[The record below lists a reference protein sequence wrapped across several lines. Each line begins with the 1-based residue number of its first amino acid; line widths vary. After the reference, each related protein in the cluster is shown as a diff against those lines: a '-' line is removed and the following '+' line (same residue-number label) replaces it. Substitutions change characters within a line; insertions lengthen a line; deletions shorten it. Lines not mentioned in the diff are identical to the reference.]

1 MNKFKFTK
9 EQIENMIKL
18 KESGSSN
25 QTIANHYGCSEATIR
40 RTIKNFCLQ
49 SVSKIK
55 KELNAEQIT
64 KIENEKEENKVENV
78 FSEPVKTYEPIEKVC
93 KRCGKKFV
101 IPPYEQKL
109 NDEKGYDL
117 PLRCPECRELMRKKI
132 EITCVDCNNV
142 FTITVGKKEAM
153 ESRGLVLPKRCPT
166 CLKFKKEA
174 NAKQIEKNAWKS
186 PSLDFDPD
194 KD

>member
-1 MNKFKFTK
+1 MKIKFTK

-25 QTIANHYGCSEATIR
+25 QAIANHYGCSEATIR
-40 RTIKNFCLQ
+40 RTIKNN
-49 SVSKIK
+49 SIG
-55 KELNAEQIT
+55 QIT
-64 KIENEKEENKVENV
+64 KIENAKDENKVVNE
-78 FSEPVKTYEPIEKVC
+78 VKTYEPIEKEC

-132 EITCVDCNNV
+132 EITCVDCNKV
-142 FTITVGKKEAM
+142 FTITEGKKEAM

-174 NAKQIEKNAWKS
+174 NAKQAEKNAWKS
-186 PSLDFDPD
+186 PSLDFNEDE
-194 KD
+194 

>member
-9 EQIENMIKL
+9 EQIENMIESKKL
-18 KESGSSN
+18 GVSN
-25 QTIANHYGCSEATIR
+25 QAIAHYYGCSESTIR
-40 RTIKNFCLQ
+40 RIIKNNFIC
-49 SVSKIK
+49 
-55 KELNAEQIT
+55 QIT
-64 KIENEKEENKVENV
+64 KTEKDENKVEN
-78 FSEPVKTYEPIEKVC
+78 EVKTYEPIEKVC
-93 KRCGKKFV
+93 KRCGKAFV

-109 NDEKGYDL
+109 NDEKGFDL
-117 PLRCPECRELMRKKI
+117 PLRCPECREEMRKKI

>member
-1 MNKFKFTK
+1 MSKIEFTN
-9 EQIENMIKL
+9 EQIENMISIHNL
-18 KESGSSN
+18 GGSYRA
-25 QTIANHYGCSEATIR
+25 IALEYNCSETTIR
-40 RTIKNFCLQ
+40 RAIKNY
-49 SVSKIK
+49 SIDH
-55 KELNAEQIT
+55 IT
-64 KIENEKEENKVENV
+64 KIKNEKEENKVENV
-78 FSEPVKTYEPIEKVC
+78 FSEPVKTYEPIEKEC

-174 NAKQIEKNAWKS
+174 NAKQAEKNAWKS

>member
-1 MNKFKFTK
+1 MKIEFTN
-9 EQIENMIKL
+9 EQIEKMIEL
-18 KESGSSN
+18 KKSGYTN
-25 QTIANHYGCSEATIR
+25 RMIANLYRCSETTIR
-40 RTIKNFCLQ
+40 RTIKNNT
-49 SVSKIK
+49 IGR
-55 KELNAEQIT
+55 II
-64 KIENEKEENKVENV
+64 KIENEKEENKVENA
-78 FSEPVKTYEPIEKVC
+78 FSEPVKTYEPIEKEC

-142 FTITVGKKEAM
+142 FTITEGKKEAM
-153 ESRGLVLPKRCPT
+153 ESRGLVLPKRCPI

-186 PSLDFDPD
+186 PSLDFDTD

>member
-1 MNKFKFTK
+1 MKIKFTK
-9 EQIENMIKL
+9 EQIKNMIEL
-18 KESGSSN
+18 KKSGSSN

-40 RTIKNFCLQ
+40 RTIKNN
-49 SVSKIK
+49 SIG
-55 KELNAEQIT
+55 QIT
-64 KIENEKEENKVENV
+64 KIAKEENKVENV
-78 FSEPVKTYEPIEKVC
+78 FSEPVKTYEPIEKEC

-109 NDEKGYDL
+109 NDVKGYDL

-132 EITCVDCNNV
+132 EITCVDCNKV
-142 FTITVGKKEAM
+142 FTITEGKKEAM

-186 PSLDFDPD
+186 PSLDFNEDE
-194 KD
+194 

>member
-1 MNKFKFTK
+1 MKIKFTQ
-9 EQIENMIKL
+9 EQIENMIAYKKL
-18 KESGSSN
+18 GASN
-25 QTIANHYGCSEATIR
+25 QAIANLYGCSEATIR
-40 RTIKNFCLQ
+40 RTIKNNF
-49 SVSKIK
+49 IG
-55 KELNAEQIT
+55 QIE

-78 FSEPVKTYEPIEKVC
+78 FSKPVKTYEPIEKEC

-153 ESRGLVLPKRCPT
+153 ESRGLVLPKRCPI

-174 NAKQIEKNAWKS
+174 NAKQAEKNAWKS
-186 PSLDFDPD
+186 PSLDFNEDE
-194 KD
+194 

>member
-1 MNKFKFTK
+1 MKIKFTK
-9 EQIENMIKL
+9 EQIKNMIESKKL
-18 KESGSSN
+18 GASN
-25 QTIANHYGCSEATIR
+25 QAIANQDGCSEATIR

-49 SVSKIK
+49 PIPKAK
-55 KELNAEQIT
+55 KELNAVQIT
-64 KIENEKEENKVENV
+64 KIAKDENKVENV
-78 FSEPVKTYEPIEKVC
+78 FSEPVKTYEPIEKEC

-109 NDEKGYDL
+109 NDVKGYDL

-132 EITCVDCNNV
+132 EITCVDCNKV
-142 FTITVGKKEAM
+142 FTITEGKKEAM

-174 NAKQIEKNAWKS
+174 NAKQAEKNAWKS
-186 PSLDFDPD
+186 PSLDFNEDE
-194 KD
+194 

>member
-1 MNKFKFTK
+1 MKIKFTK
-9 EQIENMIKL
+9 EQIENMIEL
-18 KESGSSN
+18 KKSGCSN

-40 RTIKNFCLQ
+40 RTIKNN
-49 SVSKIK
+49 SIG
-55 KELNAEQIT
+55 QIT
-64 KIENEKEENKVENV
+64 KIENAKDENKVVNE
-78 FSEPVKTYEPIEKVC
+78 VKTYEPIEKVC

-132 EITCVDCNNV
+132 EITCVDCNKV
-142 FTITVGKKEAM
+142 FTITEGKKEAM

-174 NAKQIEKNAWKS
+174 NAKQAEKNAWKS
-186 PSLDFDPD
+186 PSLDFNEDE
-194 KD
+194 

>member
-1 MNKFKFTK
+1 MKDAKVPMKNITMNF
-9 EQIENMIKL
+9 
-18 KESGSSN
+18 
-25 QTIANHYGCSEATIR
+25 GCSETTVR
-40 RTIKNFCLQ
+40 RAIKSYLSRFVPGTTKIETLNEV
-49 SVSKIK
+49 SVG
-55 KELNAEQIT
+55 QIT
-64 KIENEKEENKVENV
+64 KSKNIEKEENKVEN
-78 FSEPVKTYEPIEKVC
+78 EVKTYEPIEKEC

-132 EITCVDCNNV
+132 EITCVDCNKI
-142 FTITVGKKEAM
+142 FTITEGKKEAM

-174 NAKQIEKNAWKS
+174 NAKQAEKNAWKS
-186 PSLDFDPD
+186 QTLDFNEDE
-194 KD
+194 

>member
-1 MNKFKFTK
+1 MKIKFTK
-9 EQIENMIKL
+9 EQIKNMIESKKL
-18 KESGSSN
+18 GASN
-25 QTIANHYGCSEATIR
+25 QAIANRYGCSEATIR
-40 RTIKNFCLQ
+40 RTIKNN
-49 SVSKIK
+49 SIG
-55 KELNAEQIT
+55 QIT

-78 FSEPVKTYEPIEKVC
+78 FSEQVKTYEPIEKEC

-109 NDEKGYDL
+109 NDVKGYDL

-132 EITCVDCNNV
+132 EITCVDCNKV
-142 FTITVGKKEAM
+142 FTITEGKKEAM

-186 PSLDFDPD
+186 PSLDFNEDE
-194 KD
+194 

>member
-9 EQIENMIKL
+9 EQIENMIESKKL
-18 KESGSSN
+18 GASN
-25 QTIANHYGCSEATIR
+25 QAIAHYYGCSESTIR
-40 RTIKNFCLQ
+40 RIIKNY
-49 SVSKIK
+49 SIGH
-55 KELNAEQIT
+55 IT
-64 KIENEKEENKVENV
+64 KTKNEKEENKVENV
-78 FSEPVKTYEPIEKVC
+78 FSEPVKTYEPIEKEC

-109 NDEKGYDL
+109 NDVKGYDL

-142 FTITVGKKEAM
+142 FTITEGKKEAM
-153 ESRGLVLPKRCPT
+153 ESRGLVLPKRCPI

-174 NAKQIEKNAWKS
+174 NAKQTEKNVWKS

>member
-9 EQIENMIKL
+9 EQIENMISIHNL
-18 KESGSSN
+18 GGSYRA
-25 QTIANHYGCSEATIR
+25 IALEYDCSEATIR
-40 RTIKNFCLQ
+40 RVIKNY
-49 SVSKIK
+49 SIGH
-55 KELNAEQIT
+55 IT
-64 KIENEKEENKVENV
+64 KIRNV
-78 FSEPVKTYEPIEKVC
+78 QAIVNAANNSLLGGGGVDEPVKTYEPIEKVC
-93 KRCGKKFV
+93 KRCGKSFI

-109 NDEKGYDL
+109 DDVKGFDL

-132 EITCVDCNNV
+132 AITCVDCNNV
-142 FTITVGKKEAM
+142 FTITQGKKEAM
-153 ESRGLVLPKRCPT
+153 EAKGLIIPKRCPV
-166 CLKFKKEA
+166 CIKFKKEA

>member
-1 MNKFKFTK
+1 MKIEFTN
-9 EQIENMIKL
+9 EQIKNMIAC
-18 KESGSSN
+18 KELGASN
-25 QTIANHYGCSEATIR
+25 QAIANKYGCSEATIR

-49 SVSKIK
+49 PIPKVK
-55 KELNAEQIT
+55 KELNAGQIT
-64 KIENEKEENKVENV
+64 KIKNAEKDENKVEN
-78 FSEPVKTYEPIEKVC
+78 EVKTYEPIEKEC

-174 NAKQIEKNAWKS
+174 NAKQAEKNAWKS

>member
-1 MNKFKFTK
+1 MKIKFTK
-9 EQIENMIKL
+9 EQIENMIEL
-18 KESGSSN
+18 KKSGSSN

-40 RTIKNFCLQ
+40 RTIKNN
-49 SVSKIK
+49 SIG
-55 KELNAEQIT
+55 QIT
-64 KIENEKEENKVENV
+64 KIENAKDENKVVNE
-78 FSEPVKTYEPIEKVC
+78 VKTYEPIEKVC

-132 EITCVDCNNV
+132 EITCVDCNKV
-142 FTITVGKKEAM
+142 FTITEGKKEAM

-174 NAKQIEKNAWKS
+174 NAKQAEKNAWKS
-186 PSLDFDPD
+186 PSLDFNEDE
-194 KD
+194 

>member
-1 MNKFKFTK
+1 MKIEFTN
-9 EQIENMIKL
+9 EQIKKMIEL
-18 KESGSSN
+18 KKSGYTN
-25 QTIANHYGCSEATIR
+25 QMIANLYVCSEATIR
-40 RTIKNFCLQ
+40 RTIKNNT
-49 SVSKIK
+49 IGR
-55 KELNAEQIT
+55 II

-78 FSEPVKTYEPIEKVC
+78 FSEPVKTYEPIEKEC

-132 EITCVDCNNV
+132 AITCVDCNNV

-174 NAKQIEKNAWKS
+174 NAKQAEKNAWKS

>member
-1 MNKFKFTK
+1 MKIKFTK

-18 KESGSSN
+18 KKYGSSN
-25 QTIANHYGCSEATIR
+25 QAIANKYGCSEATIR
-40 RTIKNFCLQ
+40 RTIKNN
-49 SVSKIK
+49 SIG
-55 KELNAEQIT
+55 QIT

-78 FSEPVKTYEPIEKVC
+78 FSEPVKTYEPIEKEC

-109 NDEKGYDL
+109 NDTKGYDL

-132 EITCVDCNNV
+132 AITCVDCNKV
-142 FTITVGKKEAM
+142 FTITEGKKEAM

-174 NAKQIEKNAWKS
+174 NAKQAEKNAWKS
-186 PSLDFDPD
+186 PSLDFNEDE
-194 KD
+194 

>member
-1 MNKFKFTK
+1 MKIKFTK
-9 EQIENMIKL
+9 EQIKNMIESKKL
-18 KESGSSN
+18 GASN
-25 QTIANHYGCSEATIR
+25 QAIANQYGCSEATIR
-40 RTIKNFCLQ
+40 RTIKNFWLQ
-49 SVSKIK
+49 PIPKAK
-55 KELNAEQIT
+55 KELNVVQIT
-64 KIENEKEENKVENV
+64 KIAKDENKVENV

-93 KRCGKKFV
+93 KRCGKAFV

-109 NDEKGYDL
+109 NDEKGFDL
-117 PLRCPECRELMRKKI
+117 PLRCPECREEMRKKI

-153 ESRGLVLPKRCPT
+153 ESRGLVLPKRCPV
-166 CLKFKKEA
+166 CIKFKKEA